1 MVFFQAHRIA
11 EAIRYD
17 RMDTLQ
23 KLLAKGADPNAHEE
37 YGRMPLELAALKGNV
52 TAAALLIAAG
62 ASADMIYQDGTL
74 LHIAAARGNVA
85 LAKLFLEKFPD
96 MKSGLDDGRNT
107 PLHLAAAAG
116 HAEMV
121 TFLIDAGFDPAV
133 KNAENRNAL
142 YMAQRKSHPDVIE
155 ILEAYHEKNPLP
167 RPVLPRQI
175 AEAAPQADTPAAPAA
190 AGNTTDGWH
199 VLADDRIAHVTLD
212 AAIGYKITEI
222 FNFAARE
229 RTRLYHNLETR
240 AESAES
246 RDFDDIAEKAPLEE
260 ALERLRAAGR
270 LVGADAVYTRGIGKP
285 PARRSG

>member
-1 MVFFQAHRIA
+1 
-11 EAIRYD
+11 
-17 RMDTLQ
+17 MDTLQ

-52 TAAALLIAAG
+52 TAAAL
-62 ASADMIYQDGTL
+62 ASG
-74 LHIAAARGNVA
+74 G
-85 LAKLFLEKFPD
+85 
-96 MKSGLDDGRNT
+96 G
-107 PLHLAAAAG
+107 G

-121 TFLIDAGFDPAV
+121 TFLIDAGFDPAA

-155 ILEAYHEKNPLP
+155 ILEAYHEKSPLP
-167 RPVLPRQI
+167 RPVLLQQI
-175 AEAAPQADTPAAPAA
+175 AEAAPQAASAA
-190 AGNTTDGWH
+190 AGNTPDGWH

-260 ALERLRAAGR
+260 ALERLRTAGR

>member
-96 MKSGLDDGRNT
+96 MKNGLDDGRNT

-142 YMAQRKSHPDVIE
+142 FMAQRKSHPDVIE

-175 AEAAPQADTPAAPAA
+175 APAAVPAA
-190 AGNTTDGWH
+190 AEQTPDGWH

-246 RDFDDIAEKAPLEE
+246 RDFDDIAEKAPLED